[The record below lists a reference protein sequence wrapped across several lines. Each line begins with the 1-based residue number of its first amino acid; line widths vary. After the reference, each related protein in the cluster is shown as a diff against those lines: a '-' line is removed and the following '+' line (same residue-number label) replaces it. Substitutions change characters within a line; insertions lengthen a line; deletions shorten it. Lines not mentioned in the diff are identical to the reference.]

1 MSRKHKLRAKR
12 LRHVVA
18 KLDGSPM
25 TELDPDCPICAMLAA
40 EGTEVLTLDP
50 ETLELVPV
58 DPPRREE
65 N

>member
-1 MSRKHKLRAKR
+1 MSRKHKLREKR

-25 TELDPDCPICAMLAA
+25 TELDPDCPICAMLAR
-40 EGTEVLTLDP
+40 EGEEVLTFDP
-50 ETLELVPV
+50 ETTQLVPV
-58 DPPRREE
+58 DSGPKRR